1 MRMSVLQKLNTNSA
15 TGHALGLK
23 PSRNHKTQE
32 IDQCADTETK
42 RQ

>member
-1 MRMSVLQKLNTNSA
+1 MSVLQKLNTNSA
-15 TGHALGLK
+15 DQASDGPK
-23 PSRNHKTQE
+23 PSRKHKTQE

>member
-1 MRMSVLQKLNTNSA
+1 MSVLQKLNTNSA
-15 TGHALGLK
+15 TGHAVVPK

>member
-1 MRMSVLQKLNTNSA
+1 MHMSVLQKLNTNSA
-15 TGHALGLK
+15 TGQAMAPN

-32 IDQCADTETK
+32 NDQCADTETK